1 MQTSRARRRLP
12 SLVHYGLSLAL
23 SLAIGPGH
31 AHLPQSPSPEVL
43 AARNSIDAG
52 RMSDLV
58 HELSSRRYL
67 GRLPGTEGDKRARAY
82 LENLFRQIGLA
93 PAGTNGFLQ
102 EFNTQIT
109 QPDGESHGNPRNPLM
124 GRSARTANIIGSLPG
139 TDPKLKHEIIII
151 SGHHDHLGWRPRDED
166 ADDDSPVEYYPGAND
181 DLSGIASMLELARAF
196 KRLKGPQNRR
206 TLMFVAY
213 GAEEQTEMGS
223 TAHVKKLRDEGSLGQ
238 VILMLSIDMIGRGY
252 KQFDETLAATWARQ
266 AYRGEPDDG
275 DMYSHKY
282 ECEPGPTFDYDA
294 GPFAHH
300 GINNRVIG
308 RADVDHYHKPSD
320 TAKTVEFEAAARVT
334 KAIFDFVWH
343 IDQADIPPKP
353 AGIPAKCRK

>member
-1 MQTSRARRRLP
+1 
-12 SLVHYGLSLAL
+12 
-23 SLAIGPGH
+23 
-31 AHLPQSPSPEVL
+31 
-43 AARNSIDAG
+43 
-52 RMSDLV
+52 
-58 HELSSRRYL
+58 
-67 GRLPGTEGDKRARAY
+67 
-82 LENLFRQIGLA
+82 
-93 PAGTNGFLQ
+93 
-102 EFNTQIT
+102 
-109 QPDGESHGNPRNPLM
+109 
-124 GRSARTANIIGSLPG
+124 
-139 TDPKLKHEIIII
+139 
-151 SGHHDHLGWRPRDED
+151 
-166 ADDDSPVEYYPGAND
+166 
-181 DLSGIASMLELARAF
+181 
-196 KRLKGPQNRR
+196 
-206 TLMFVAY
+206 
-213 GAEEQTEMGS
+213 MGS
-223 TAHVKKLRDEGSLGQ
+223 IAHVKKLRDEGSLGR